1 MNLQSRKLQAI
12 GFLINCQDEKLFSK
26 IESTIKDSQQQE
38 FNTQPFSQK
47 QMVERAKR
55 ANEDYLSG
63 RFKTQ
68 EQLEIESETW

>member
-1 MNLQSRKLQAI
+1 MNLQSRKFKAI
-12 GFLINCQDEKLFSK
+12 EFLVNCQDEKLFSK

-38 FNTQPFSQK
+38 LNMQPFTQK

-55 ANEDYLSG
+55 ANEDFLSG

-68 EQLEIESETW
+68 DQIEIESETW

>member
-1 MNLQSRKLQAI
+1 MNLQSRKLKAI
-12 GFLINCQDEKLFSK
+12 GFLVNCQDKKLFSK
-26 IESTIKDSQQQE
+26 IESTIKDNQQQVL
-38 FNTQPFSQK
+38 NMQPFSQK

-68 EQLEIESETW
+68 VQLETESETW